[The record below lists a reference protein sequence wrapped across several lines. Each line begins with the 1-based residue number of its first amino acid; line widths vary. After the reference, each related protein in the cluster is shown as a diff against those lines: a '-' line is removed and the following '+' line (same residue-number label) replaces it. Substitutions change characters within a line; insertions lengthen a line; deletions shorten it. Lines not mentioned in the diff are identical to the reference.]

1 MTAVFDLPSINGA
14 FEVGIAVGVD
24 PSLPDNH
31 RLPIIANSTISR
43 AAGYTAAWAAVRFSS
58 NPPEVRNLYCSAA
71 AGIILA
77 GLAETVGGRTDGDW
91 ISREQTDPTITEPAP
106 PGSVTQEAIIKA
118 LSIVI
123 STKANL
129 FLMNHHTGQGP
140 LAGYA
145 KKVVLVQYPN
155 WRDNDAA
162 VVTCVHTIGHWASSI
177 SVFTAA
183 AVPGIKALSGPTY
196 TKTINIV
203 LSNDA
208 KLRFAGMPAGTARRS
223 IAYEGAKRLV
233 RNMLGQLC
241 PNLSDF
247 SVLPGIRKTVMEN
260 RIQYHIGASY
270 FTGKARAD
278 FEDTAAEDFLGRM
291 DH

>member
-77 GLAETVGGRTDGDW
+77 GLAETVSGRTNGDW

-208 KLRFAGMPAGTARRS
+208 KLRFAGMPAEPFILVFVTSFRS
-223 IAYEGAKRLV
+223 SSATNIISWIQSSETRVKVEMWQSASFKQNIMSSSLGAEV
-233 RNMLGQLC
+233 RTDSTQC
-241 PNLSDF
+241 P
-247 SVLPGIRKTVMEN
+247 
-260 RIQYHIGASY
+260 
-270 FTGKARAD
+270 
-278 FEDTAAEDFLGRM
+278 
-291 DH
+291 